1 MKFTVHVYIHQAF
14 VESPQR
20 PWLGAT
26 DTPSAEQTSREA
38 DPWEG
43 SGQRD
48 TRERGEASRASDSP
62 STQEPGGGALSTSS
76 DAWKEATGV
85 VPACAEPGRTLGTVS
100 CWECVVCPPERKCGP
115 MTGREPV
122 CARRVISPILLM
134 LCHEQ
139 EQALPAISECCPLMQ
154 ISPSAPSPALCGS
167 VGTPPPQASP
177 RSAASA
183 L

>member
-48 TRERGEASRASDSP
+48 TRERGEASRASHSP

-139 EQALPAISECCPLMQ
+139 ERALPAISECCPLMQ
-154 ISPSAPSPALCGS
+154 ISPSAPNAALCGS